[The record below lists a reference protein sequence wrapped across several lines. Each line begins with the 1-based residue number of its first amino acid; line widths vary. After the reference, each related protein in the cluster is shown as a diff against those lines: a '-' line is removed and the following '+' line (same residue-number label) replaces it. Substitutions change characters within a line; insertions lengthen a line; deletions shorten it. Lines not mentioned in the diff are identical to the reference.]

1 MAVRSVENDLKIYM
15 FKRLHPTYSP
25 DAPNG
30 LTSICL
36 IDNDG
41 NDYGL
46 ETISWSNPETTSGL
60 EQNGSVVFEI
70 TATPSSP
77 VSIVGFRLK
86 FFNGVDEVNGVT
98 ETFSQGT
105 YYFTGDGTLTLSSID
120 IDII

>member
-1 MAVRSVENDLKIYM
+1 MHSRLSLHR
-15 FKRLHPTYSP
+15 FKV
-25 DAPNG
+25 AFI

-41 NDYGL
+41 DDYGL

-77 VSIVGFRLK
+77 VSIVGFRLL
-86 FFNGVDEVNGVT
+86 FFNGTDEVVGITEIFNG
-98 ETFSQGT
+98 SH
-105 YYFTGDGTLTLSSID
+105 YFTGDGTLTISSID
-120 IDII
+120 IEII